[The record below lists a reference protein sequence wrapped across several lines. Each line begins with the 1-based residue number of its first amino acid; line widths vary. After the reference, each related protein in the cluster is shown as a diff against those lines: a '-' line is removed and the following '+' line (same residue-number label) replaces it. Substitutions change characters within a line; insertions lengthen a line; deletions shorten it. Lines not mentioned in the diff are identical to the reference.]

1 MPRYRHALPQ
11 LNGGHFLTDGGIE
24 TYLIFKKGYDLPY
37 GEAFKLLESEE
48 GLEEINRWF
57 DDFFAIARD
66 FGAGFILESTTW
78 RASADW
84 AARVGTPPD
93 LLETLNRKAIEV
105 LVDLR
110 ERHQEVVSQI
120 VVSGNIGPRADAYRP
135 EEIMTEEE
143 AERYHSMQI
152 SVFAETEADLATA
165 VTLTNIPE
173 AIGIVRASQKAGVPS
188 VLSFTVETDGCLP
201 TGPTL
206 KEAIERVDEATGGGP
221 AYYMINCAHPTH
233 YAHALVPGE
242 SWTDRIRGMRANGS
256 CKTHAELDEST
267 ELDEG
272 DPVDLAQRYL
282 DIRTDFPRIN
292 ILGGCCGTDHRHI
305 WEIARACLTV

>member
-1 MPRYRHALPQ
+1 MPLYRSALPQ
-11 LNGGHFLTDGGIE
+11 LEGGLFLTDGGIE
-24 TYLIFKKGYDLPY
+24 TYLIFKKGYALPF
-37 GEAFKLLESEE
+37 GEAYKLLESDE

-57 DDFFAIARD
+57 EEFFAIARD

-78 RASADW
+78 RANADW

-93 LLETLNRKAIEV
+93 LLKALNRKAIEV

-110 ERHQEVVSQI
+110 ERHQEVVSPI
-120 VVSGNIGPRADAYRP
+120 VISGNIGPRADAYRP
-135 EEIMTEEE
+135 EEIMSEEE

-152 SVFAETEADLATA
+152 SIFAETEADLASA

-173 AIGIVRASQKAGVPS
+173 AIGIVRAAQKAGLPS

-206 KEAIERVDEATGGGP
+206 KEAIERVDEATDGGP

-282 DIRTDFPRIN
+282 DIRNDFPRIN

-305 WEIARACLTV
+305 WEIARACLAA